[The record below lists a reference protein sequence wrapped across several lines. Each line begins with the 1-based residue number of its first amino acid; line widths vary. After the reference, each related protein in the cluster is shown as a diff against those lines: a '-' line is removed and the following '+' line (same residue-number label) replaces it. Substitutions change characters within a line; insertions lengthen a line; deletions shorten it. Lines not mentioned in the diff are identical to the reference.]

1 MAHPSEQMPKNTYL
15 ISASATTNVGP
26 KNADHFFAVTC
37 TVAGTV
43 KVKGGG
49 VYEYVNI
56 DGASAADVVKY
67 INPDTGVAFPNVVD
81 GSDDDLANGKTTG
94 FYQRVD
100 SVETDIAMIA
110 GQTVYGRFAS
120 VKSDGTFT
128 GFAYAG

>member
-15 ISASATTNVGP
+15 ISATTTDVSAGP
-26 KNADHFFAVTC
+26 KNADHFFAITC
-37 TVAGTV
+37 TISGTV

-49 VYEYVNI
+49 VYQYVDISEATNVHQNFI
-56 DGASAADVVKY
+56 D
-67 INPDTGVAFPNVVD
+67 PDTGVAFVND
-81 GSDDDLANGKTTG
+81 ATMNSAGDG
-94 FYQRVD
+94 FYQRID

>member
-1 MAHPSEQMPKNTYL
+1 MAHPSETLPKNTYL
-15 ISASATTNVGP
+15 ISATTTDVSAGP

-49 VYEYVNI
+49 VYEYVDVTDATDTFQNYI
-56 DGASAADVVKY
+56 D
-67 INPDTGVAFPNVVD
+67 PDTGAAFA
-81 GSDDDLANGKTTG
+81 DDATMNTAGDG
-94 FYQRVD
+94 FYQRIG

>member
-15 ISASATTNVGP
+15 ISATTTDVNAGP
-26 KNADHFFAVTC
+26 KNADHFTAITC

-43 KVKGGG
+43 KVRGGG
-49 VYEYVNI
+49 VYEYVDVSDATNVFQNYI
-56 DGASAADVVKY
+56 D
-67 INPDTGVAFPNVVD
+67 PDTGLAFADNASMTPD
-81 GSDDDLANGKTTG
+81 G
-94 FYQRVD
+94 FYQRID
-100 SVETDIAMIA
+100 SVDTDIAMIA

>member
-1 MAHPSEQMPKNTYL
+1 MAHPSSALPTNTYL
-15 ISASATTNVGP
+15 ISATTTDVSAGP
-26 KNADHFFAVTC
+26 KNADHFFAITC

-49 VYEYVNI
+49 VYEYVDVTDATDTFQNYI
-56 DGASAADVVKY
+56 DP
-67 INPDTGVAFPNVVD
+67 NTGVAFAND
-81 GSDDDLANGKTTG
+81 AAMNTRDDG
-94 FYQRVD
+94 FYQRID
-100 SVETDIAMIA
+100 SVETDIVMIA

>member
-15 ISASATTNVGP
+15 ISAAATTNVGP

-56 DGASAADVVKY
+56 DGASAGDVVKY
-67 INPDTGVAFPNVVD
+67 IDPSTGSAYTGTAAAD
-81 GSDDDLANGKTTG
+81 GDTTG
-94 FYQRVD
+94 FYQRID

-120 VKSDGTFT
+120 VKSDATFT

>member
-1 MAHPSEQMPKNTYL
+1 
-15 ISASATTNVGP
+15 
-26 KNADHFFAVTC
+26 
-37 TVAGTV
+37 VAGTV

-49 VYEYVNI
+49 VYEYVDVTDATDTFQNYI
-56 DGASAADVVKY
+56 DP
-67 INPDTGVAFPNVVD
+67 NTGVAFAND
-81 GSDDDLANGKTTG
+81 AAMNTRDDG
-94 FYQRVD
+94 FYQRID

>member
-1 MAHPSEQMPKNTYL
+1 MAHPSSALPTNTYL
-15 ISASATTNVGP
+15 ISATTTDVSAGP
-26 KNADHFFAVTC
+26 KNADHFFAITC

-49 VYEYVNI
+49 VYEYVDVTDATDTFQNYI
-56 DGASAADVVKY
+56 DP
-67 INPDTGVAFPNVVD
+67 NTGVAFAND
-81 GSDDDLANGKTTG
+81 AAMNTRDDG
-94 FYQRVD
+94 FYQRID

-110 GQTVYGRFAS
+110 GQTVYGRFAA